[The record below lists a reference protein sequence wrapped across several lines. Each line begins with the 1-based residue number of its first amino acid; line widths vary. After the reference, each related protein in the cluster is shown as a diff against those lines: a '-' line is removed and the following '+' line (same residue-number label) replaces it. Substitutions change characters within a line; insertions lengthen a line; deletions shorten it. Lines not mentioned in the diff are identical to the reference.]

1 MHTIRVRWIVA
12 KRTLLYMHRLLL
24 AICLVAVAACDDP
37 APVGIDLVDEQSGTP
52 YVLQVQSSAP
62 EYASAPEGTG
72 NAART
77 LFGTVD
83 DPELGTTEARG
94 YLDFVSPGVF
104 TQAFENNPIEKADLL
119 LVSDYV
125 YGDSLSEIN
134 VTLRSV
140 DLEWSGSGV
149 NSDTTIFVGD
159 IVAQS
164 LQHPQSTLLA
174 IPLPD
179 DWIARWDT
187 TFKSQTFGDQ
197 FHGFELTTDSRSS
210 VIGAQVLGSS
220 IRVITAGDTTFFS
233 AGRSLTRF
241 IDPVGPSARPGG
253 LVFQDGQQQ
262 AASFVPQFGAPS
274 TLVLNRG
281 LVRVPADTSL
291 STNTPTGFVRP
302 AIEQLQLDWIS
313 RDGTRLPIGLA
324 SRGESYFQFESIQ
337 LHDSLSVLLRG
348 RSALDHFELRVP
360 NSDNGISVILMPTPP
375 VLHLAVTPV
384 QQ

>member
-1 MHTIRVRWIVA
+1 
-12 KRTLLYMHRLLL
+12 MHRLLL
-24 AICLVAVAACDDP
+24 AFCLLAVAACDDP

-62 EYASAPEGTG
+62 EYIPAIENTG

-77 LFGTVD
+77 LFGSVD

-104 TQAFENNPIEKADLL
+104 TQAFENNPIERADLL
-119 LVSDYV
+119 LLSNYL
-125 YGDSLSEIN
+125 YGDSLTEVT

-140 DLEWSGSGV
+140 DLEWSGTGT

-159 IVAQS
+159 VVTQS

-187 TFKSQTFGDQ
+187 TFKSETFGDA
-197 FHGFELTTDSRSS
+197 FHGFELTTESRSL
-210 VIGAQVLGSS
+210 VFGAQVLGSS
-220 IRVITAGDTTFFS
+220 IRLVTAGDTTFFS
-233 AGRSLTRF
+233 AGRSLTRL
-241 IDPVGPSARPGG
+241 IDPVGPSSGSSG
-253 LVFQDGQQQ
+253 LIFQDGQAQ
-262 AASFVPQFGAPS
+262 AAAFTPQFGAPTS
-274 TLVLNRG
+274 LVLNRG

-291 STNTPTGFVRP
+291 SVNTPTGFSRP
-302 AIEQLQLDWIS
+302 AIAQLQLDWIS

-324 SRGESYFQFESIQ
+324 SRGETYFQFESIQ

-348 RSALDHFELRVP
+348 KSALDHFELRVP
-360 NSDNGISVILMPTPP
+360 DSDNGISVILMPTAP

-384 QQ
+384 QR

>member
-1 MHTIRVRWIVA
+1 
-12 KRTLLYMHRLLL
+12 MHRLLL
-24 AICLVAVAACDDP
+24 AICLLAIAACDDP

-62 EYASAPEGTG
+62 EFTSAIENTG
-72 NAART
+72 NASRA

-104 TQAFENNPIEKADLL
+104 TQAFENNPIDKADLL
-119 LVSDYV
+119 LLTDYV
-125 YGDSLSEIN
+125 YGDSLTEVN

-140 DLEWSGSGV
+140 DLEWSGSGA

-159 IVAQS
+159 IVTQS
-164 LQHPQSTLLA
+164 LQHPQSSILA

-179 DWIARWDT
+179 DWVARWDT
-187 TFKSQTFGDQ
+187 TFKSESFGDL
-197 FHGFELTTDSRSS
+197 FHGFELTTDSRTA
-210 VIGAQVLGSS
+210 VLGVQVLGSS
-220 IRVITAGDTTFFS
+220 IRTITGTDTTFFS
-233 AGRSLTRF
+233 AGRSLTRL
-241 IDPVGPSARPGG
+241 IDPVGPNSGSTG
-253 LVFQDGQQQ
+253 LVFQDGQAK
-262 AASFVPQFGAPS
+262 AAAFTPLLQAPS
-274 TLVLNRG
+274 SLVLNRG
-281 LVRVPADTSL
+281 LIRVQADTSL
-291 STNTPTGFVRP
+291 SVNTPRGFVRP
-302 AIEQLQLDWIS
+302 PIAQLQLDWIS

-324 SRGESYFQFESIQ
+324 NRGETHFQFESIQ

-348 RSALDHFELRVP
+348 KSALDHFELRVP
-360 NSDNGISVILMPTPP
+360 DSDNGISVILLPTAP